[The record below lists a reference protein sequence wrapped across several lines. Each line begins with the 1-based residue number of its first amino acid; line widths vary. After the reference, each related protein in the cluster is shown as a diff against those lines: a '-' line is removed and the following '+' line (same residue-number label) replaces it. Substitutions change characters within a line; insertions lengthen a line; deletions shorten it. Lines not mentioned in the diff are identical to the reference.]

1 MFIIHVL
8 IVETST
14 GTQNVFC
21 SPLKTNKQTKKMHFG
36 QMCKAYPTMTD
47 GQLVKTNMKGT
58 FHDTIFIN
66 RDSFL
71 EFLNCPVSHHE

>member
-1 MFIIHVL
+1 
-8 IVETST
+8 
-14 GTQNVFC
+14 
-21 SPLKTNKQTKKMHFG
+21 
-36 QMCKAYPTMTD
+36 MCKAYTTMTD

-71 EFLNCPVSHHE
+71 EFLKLSCFTSWVT